1 MKTVKSLFVAT
12 AALWLTAPAAARA
25 HCDTL
30 DGPVVATARAS
41 LDSGKI
47 APVLAWVQAKDE
59 AEIRHA
65 FDHARAVRKLGPEA
79 RTLADRFFFETLVR
93 VHRAGEGAPYTG
105 LKPAG
110 QDLGPALVA
119 ADKAVETGSAAEV
132 EKLLLESVRHGL
144 RERFGKLAA
153 LKKPGDDVARGRA
166 WVEAYV
172 PYVHWV
178 EGVHAAASRGGAHH
192 PEAEARAEPEAGH
205 ARPHAH

>member
-30 DGPVVATARAS
+30 DGPVIQTARTS
-41 LDSGKI
+41 LESGKV

-79 RTLADRFFFETLVR
+79 KSLADRFFFETLVR

-110 QDLGPALVA
+110 QDLGPAVAA
-119 ADKAVETGSAAEV
+119 ADKSIETGSPAEV
-132 EKLLLESVRHGL
+132 EKLLVESVRHGL
-144 RERFGKLAA
+144 HQRFEALASQ
-153 LKKPGDDVARGRA
+153 KKPGDDVARGRA
-166 WVEAYV
+166 WVQAYV

-178 EGVHAAASRGGAHH
+178 EGVHTAAGGAGHH
-192 PEAEARAEPEAGH
+192 GEAEAKAEPAPGH
-205 ARPHAH
+205 AH

>member
-1 MKTVKSLFVAT
+1 MNAAKTLLVTLS
-12 AALWLTAPAAARA
+12 ALILAAPAAARA

-30 DGPVVATARAS
+30 DGPVVQAARAS

-47 APVLAWVQAKDE
+47 GPVLAWVQARDE

-65 FDHARAVRKLGPEA
+65 FEHARAVRTLGPEA
-79 RTLADRFFFETLVR
+79 RSLADRFFFETLVR

-110 QDLGPALVA
+110 QDLGPAVQA
-119 ADKAVETGSAAEV
+119 ADRSVETGSPAEV

-144 RERFGKLAA
+144 RERFGKLSA

-172 PYVHWV
+172 PWVHWV
-178 EGVHAAASRGGAHH
+178 EGVDQAAARGGHH
-192 PEAEARAEPEAGH
+192 AEPRAEAGH
-205 ARPHAH
+205 GHGH